1 MGSSDKVA
9 ITHKKRKQWETNS
22 EYMGNKEC
30 LRNFQ
35 NTANENN
42 SEEPM
47 FSLTR
52 LSEKSEVP
60 YCWWEYNQP
69 L

>member
-1 MGSSDKVA
+1 
-9 ITHKKRKQWETNS
+9 
-22 EYMGNKEC
+22 MGNKEC

-42 SEEPM
+42 SEVPM

-69 L
+69 LQKALS